1 MDFVLFDYDGP
12 PELHDLPDFD
22 ADWDDNTWVFSTS
35 PPLIHP
41 TTPPLLPLS
50 ARTSASLLKAPA
62 TTSIS
67 RKMAAAT
74 AAAVSPSSSPRLPSP
89 PPFPEVQIGPQSP
102 TVGDKAAGDKL
113 FAPLPETEDGST
125 RRIRPGTK
133 AADMA
138 SGLPLIPLSQLD
150 SPFQL
155 QEHLKALYHNYT
167 MPSESDTIQP
177 ITRDVAVSLA
187 HPPDGV
193 ERSLWLYE
201 LCRFLTMKVNNL
213 IIAFFAENPPC
224 SAESCPEMRASEWQY
239 LCAVH
244 DPPKPCC
251 AIDYCCHTIDWATN
265 ILTSPKYFPSRLTL
279 GSDAAGGPQAS
290 MRYLTNIFRRLY
302 RIFAHAWF
310 QHRDVFRQVENT
322 DGLYVFFKTVC
333 DVYELIPHDNYTI
346 PGEAEQSDGEGDND
360 NEIPASAEPPS
371 AVLPGDNRRIS
382 VLRKDQ
388 NGVSHPHFAIELGEP
403 QTPAN
408 ISAAATTRRH
418 KHSPSTGSSVTTIAE
433 ALEENHEAAAKE
445 PSLFKVEENKE
456 VESKPAADSEVV
468 TEATKEETNEHNST
482 PDEQSAEKVEDAEPV
497 AKAEEPE
504 EKATQLE
511 AEEPNAS
518 SSADSELGEPG
529 ASENN
534 ETEEKA
540 EAETKTE
547 TETETPVEEETSN
560 TETVEDIPADTPAQ
574 PKAPPAADQET
585 VEPPQTSAE
594 TSTKISVEEKHA
606 EDDE

>member
-1 MDFVLFDYDGP
+1 
-12 PELHDLPDFD
+12 
-22 ADWDDNTWVFSTS
+22 
-35 PPLIHP
+35 
-41 TTPPLLPLS
+41 
-50 ARTSASLLKAPA
+50 
-62 TTSIS
+62 
-67 RKMAAAT
+67 
-74 AAAVSPSSSPRLPSP
+74 
-89 PPFPEVQIGPQSP
+89 
-102 TVGDKAAGDKL
+102 
-113 FAPLPETEDGST
+113 
-125 RRIRPGTK
+125 
-133 AADMA
+133 
-138 SGLPLIPLSQLD
+138 
-150 SPFQL
+150 
-155 QEHLKALYHNYT
+155 

-177 ITRDVAVSLA
+177 ITREVAVSLA

-360 NEIPASAEPPS
+360 NDNEIPASSEPPS

-388 NGVSHPHFAIELGEP
+388 NGVSHPHFPMELGEP

-468 TEATKEETNEHNST
+468 TEETKEDNTAQ
-482 PDEQSAEKVEDAEPV
+482 DEQSAEKVEDVEPV

-511 AEEPNAS
+511 AEEPNAP
-518 SSADSELGEPG
+518 SSADSEPGEPG

-534 ETEEKA
+534 ETEEKV
-540 EAETKTE
+540 EPEPE
-547 TETETPVEEETSN
+547 PEPETPVEEETSN
-560 TETVEDIPADTPAQ
+560 PETVEDVPADTSAEPE
-574 PKAPPAADQET
+574 APPAADQET
-585 VEPPQTSAE
+585 VEPPQAAAE
-594 TSTKISVEEKHA
+594 SSTKISVEEKHA